1 MAGVSLL
8 RESEEKEARLR
19 ASIEGYAVGKFD
31 THGDITI
38 VMYDPEK
45 MKSAV
50 RGLGGAGTPV
60 GEMPSA
66 IVGMIRI
73 SPPAY
78 GTSGD
83 EKSCRGAWE
92 IVRSGTRMR
101 NVGIGGLLYR
111 LAGDASPTGRVMPD
125 RRDVSP
131 SAQKMWT
138 SAFGRMSDEK
148 RKETAFDDESN
159 PQTPDPS
166 DDCLINPSGDFLNH
180 AYDDVGK
187 GIDVDRLTAAHEAF
201 MDEISWDLP
210 VGVDIGK
217 LFYKAASEAFHEM
230 TD

>member
-1 MAGVSLL
+1 MRFSIDRWQKLAGVSLL

-38 VMYDPEK
+38 VLYDPEK
-45 MKSAV
+45 MKAAV
-50 RGLGGAGTPV
+50 RGLGGAKSSV

-66 IVGMIRI
+66 VVGMI
-73 SPPAY
+73 
-78 GTSGD
+78 
-83 EKSCRGAWE
+83 RGAWE

-148 RKETAFDDESN
+148 KKETAFDDESN